1 MKTTVLAVVFV
12 ITLMA
17 VPADAHHSFAAQY
30 DANKKIEFTGSVT
43 KVEWMSPH
51 IFIYVDVKDA
61 NGKVTNY
68 AIEGGA
74 PTRLYRQGWA
84 PDTLKVGNTV
94 TVQGALA
101 RDGSPLV
108 NATTVILNGRK
119 LFAGTSNP
127 NDPSYSPTTR

>member
-1 MKTTVLAVVFV
+1 MKTTLLAAVVAMLLTAASV
-12 ITLMA
+12 
-17 VPADAHHSFAAQY
+17 DAHHSFAAQY

-94 TVQGALA
+94 TVQGSLA

-108 NATTVILNGRK
+108 NATTVTLNGRR

-127 NDPSYSPTTR
+127 NDPSSTTR

>member
-1 MKTTVLAVVFV
+1 MTSRLLLAAVTAVLLTAGSVY
-12 ITLMA
+12 
-17 VPADAHHSFAAQY
+17 AHHSFAAQY
-30 DANKKIEFTGSVT
+30 DVNKKIEFQGTVT

-61 NGKVTNY
+61 AGKVVNY

-84 PDTLKVGNTV
+84 PDTVKPGNTISV
-94 TVQGALA
+94 AGSLA

-108 NATTVILNGRK
+108 NATTISLNGRR

-127 NDPSYSPTTR
+127 NDPSYTTR

>member
-1 MKTTVLAVVFV
+1 MEVVSMKTRLLLAA
-12 ITLMA
+12 LAA
-17 VPADAHHSFAAQY
+17 VMLTAASLDAHHSFAAQF
-30 DANKKIEFTGSVT
+30 DPNKKIEFTGTVT

-84 PDTLKVGNTV
+84 PDTVKPGNV
-94 TVQGALA
+94 V
-101 RDGSPLV
+101 S
-108 NATTVILNGRK
+108 
-119 LFAGTSNP
+119 FAGSLA
-127 NDPSYSPTTR
+127 

>member
-1 MKTTVLAVVFV
+1 MKTTLLAAV
-12 ITLMA
+12 IVMLSVA
-17 VPADAHHSFAAQY
+17 VSVDAHHSFAAQY
-30 DANKKIEFTGSVT
+30 DVNKKIEFTGNVT

-61 NGKVTNY
+61 SGKVTNY

-94 TVQGALA
+94 TIQGSLA

-108 NATTVILNGRK
+108 NATTIVLNGRK

-127 NDPSYSPTTR
+127 NDPSSTAR

>member
-1 MKTTVLAVVFV
+1 MKTTLLSAAVIGVLLAAASVE
-12 ITLMA
+12 
-17 VPADAHHSFAAQY
+17 AHHSFAAQY
-30 DANKKIEFTGSVT
+30 DANKKIEFKGTVT

-51 IFIYVDVKDA
+51 IFIYVDAKDT
-61 NGKVTNY
+61 NGRVIKY

-84 PDTLKVGNTV
+84 PDTLKPGHEV
-94 TVQGALA
+94 TVEGSLA

-108 NATTVILNGRK
+108 NATTISLNGRR

-127 NDPSYSPTTR
+127 NDPSNAPR